1 VNTSWLIRDGMDRER
16 MLDMDRRLQPL
27 RRQCFGALAIA
38 LVACGPWLGWW
49 TLAPLVAAAVLF
61 GLTDR
66 VVGSMRRP
74 EYAMFAAW
82 AGSEAII
89 AVSVALSGGP
99 TVPTMSWLAIPVV
112 TLAARFSDRGIAAGV
127 AIAMGLLVAVSFG
140 VHGDVVVEQPP
151 LLIAPAALLVVVTM
165 FSVALMRSDVE
176 HRSRAVLDPLT
187 GMLNRLALES
197 RADELAEQSAV
208 SGEPVGLILVDVD
221 RFKQVN
227 DSHGHSVGD
236 SVLRQTAY
244 AIRRQLRAFDLAY
257 RVGGE
262 EFLLLLPGADLAEGI
277 ELARQLCQSVERQ
290 AVDGVKVTVSCGVA
304 ASPRGEAF
312 DFAATF
318 ASADRALYASKASGR
333 NCVTPQLD
341 PGDGRPAAGE
351 SDGASSG
358 ARRTRTA
365 VPSVPS

>member
-1 VNTSWLIRDGMDRER
+1 MDTSWLIRDGMDRER

-27 RRQCFGALAIA
+27 RRQSFAALAIA

-49 TLAPLVAAAVLF
+49 TLVPLGAAAILF
-61 GLTDR
+61 QMADR
-66 VVGSMRRP
+66 GVSSMRRP

-140 VHGDVVVEQPP
+140 VHGDAVVEQPP

-165 FSVALMRSDVE
+165 FSVALMRSDIE
-176 HRSRAVLDPLT
+176 HRSRAALDPLT
-187 GMLNRLALES
+187 GMLNRLALDS
-197 RADELAEQSAV
+197 RARELAEQSAI

-236 SVLRQTAY
+236 SVLRRTAHV
-244 AIRRQLRAFDLAY
+244 IRSELRAFDLAY

-262 EFLLLLPGADLAEGI
+262 EFLVLLPGSDLDEGV
-277 ELARQLCQSVERQ
+277 ELARRLCRRVERES
-290 AVDGVKVTVSCGVA
+290 VDGVRVTISCGVA
-304 ASPRGEAF
+304 ASSRGQQL
-312 DFAATF
+312 DFAAAF
-318 ASADRALYASKASGR
+318 ARADRALYASKASGR
-333 NCVTPQLD
+333 NCVTALPAESET
-341 PGDGRPAAGE
+341 PAAAG
-351 SDGASSG
+351 SGGGASPG
-358 ARRTRTA
+358 AARTPA
-365 VPSVPS
+365 PFLPS